1 MYLIGAY
8 KYDGHD
14 AFEVGQ
20 SITNA
25 VVGDV
30 WLLSFLDRSR
40 RCNIAKAIGGRSDLS
55 RRPFEIGSSTMFLE
69 RNQLQGIA

>member
-1 MYLIGAY
+1 MTV
-8 KYDGHD
+8 HD

-20 SITNA
+20 LITNA

-30 WLLSFLDRSR
+30 WLLAFLDRSR

-55 RRPFEIGSSTMFLE
+55 RRPF
-69 RNQLQGIA
+69 